1 MMRALLPL
9 LLSTAFALPG
19 PAPTPEPV
27 PVAPAAPAE
36 APATAA
42 AEATLAPTPAAAAVV
57 PRADPT
63 AIWVGVNKDG
73 SPTATV
79 TPHQTLVNGQLTL
92 ADAPP
97 YELTGSVFTWL
108 EHMRKTTSTGSR
120 RPAPTGKGKT
130 GAFAKCFKEGQ
141 SSPFCEPVEGGNVM
155 IVGKT
160 YYGSFPPSAFPK
172 LKA

>member
-1 MMRALLPL
+1 MMRALLLPL
-9 LLSTAFALPG
+9 LLSTALALPG
-19 PAPTPEPV
+19 PAPTPEPH
-27 PVAPAAPAE
+27 PAE
-36 APATAA
+36 PAGAPVTAA
-42 AEATLAPTPAAAAVV
+42 AEATGAPTPAAAAIV

-79 TPHQTLVNGQLTL
+79 TPHQTLVNGHLTL

-97 YELTGSVFTWL
+97 YELTGSEFTWL

-141 SSPFCEPVEGGNVM
+141 DSPFCEPVEGGSVLR
-155 IVGKT
+155 VGKT
-160 YYGSFPPSAFPK
+160 YYGAFFLLEK
-172 LKA
+172 CLE